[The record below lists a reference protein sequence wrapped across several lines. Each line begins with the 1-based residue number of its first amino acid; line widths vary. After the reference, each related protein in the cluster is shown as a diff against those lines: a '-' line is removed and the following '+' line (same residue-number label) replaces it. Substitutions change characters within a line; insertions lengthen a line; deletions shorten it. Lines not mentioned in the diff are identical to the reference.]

1 MFLIFFDSI
10 KIQDICNFISGDC
23 KILLIS
29 LNEIDHNV
37 KLDIFQSLIDISY
50 I

>member
-10 KIQDICNFISGDC
+10 KIQDICNFISGDY

-29 LNEIDHNV
+29 LDEIDHNV
-37 KLDIFQSLIDISY
+37 ELDVFKNLIYISY